1 MKLDPPSDLLS
12 NITSDHCV
20 LTWSINP
27 ALEPLASLLSYELAF
42 KRQEETWEVRL
53 GLPTVGASPG
63 SSSQGHSSS
72 HLGWCHLGIVRREVT
87 RDKGK

>member
-12 NITSDHCV
+12 NISSEHCV
-20 LTWSINP
+20 LTWSISP

-53 GLPTVGASPG
+53 GLPTLGASLSWEQQPG
-63 SSSQGHSSS
+63 SLLVPSRVVSPWNCGEGSDQRQG
-72 HLGWCHLGIVRREVT
+72 
-87 RDKGK
+87 